1 MFCPQCR
8 SEYREGFTRCESC
21 DVPLVAVL
29 APEAGDPSDRELVTV
44 FETGDP
50 GLLAMAHSIL
60 DEAQVPYLT
69 QGEGI
74 QDLFGVGRLGTG
86 FNILTG
92 PVHIQ
97 VERESEAEVR
107 QLLDGLEE
115 DAAAHHSQSAET
127 GGEVSA
133 GLERADSAE
142 ERDREPEV

>member
-8 SEYREGFTRCESC
+8 SEYREGFTRCDNC
-21 DVPLVAVL
+21 DVALVAVL
-29 APEAGDPSDRELVTV
+29 PPEAGDPSDRDLVMA

-60 DEAQVPYLT
+60 DEATIPYLT

-92 PVHIQ
+92 PVHIL
-97 VERESEAEVR
+97 VERASEAVVH

-115 DAAAHHSQSAET
+115 DAAAHH
-127 GGEVSA
+127 
-133 GLERADSAE
+133 LEGDATPDESDD

>member
-29 APEAGDPSDRELVTV
+29 PPEAGDPSHRDLVTA

-60 DEAQVPYLT
+60 DESGIPYLT

-97 VERESEAEVR
+97 VEGGRETEVR
-107 QLLDGLEE
+107 ALL
-115 DAAAHHSQSAET
+115 
-127 GGEVSA
+127 A
-133 GLERADSAE
+133 GLGEDTARALDLD

>member
-8 SEYREGFTRCESC
+8 SEYRAEFTRCESC
-21 DVPLVAVL
+21 GVSLVPALP
-29 APEAGDPSDRELVTV
+29 PEPGDPSDRDLVTA

-50 GLLAMAHSIL
+50 GLLALAHSIL
-60 DEAQVPYLT
+60 DDTGIAYLT

-97 VERESEAEVR
+97 VERERETEVR
-107 QLLDGLEE
+107 ALLAGLEE
-115 DAAAHHSQSAET
+115 NAARSED
-127 GGEVSA
+127 
-133 GLERADSAE
+133 LD

>member
-1 MFCPQCR
+1 MFCPRCR
-8 SEYREGFTRCESC
+8 SEYREGFTHCENC
-21 DVPLVAVL
+21 DVALVATL
-29 APEAGDPSDRELVTV
+29 APEAGDPSDRDLVTV

-60 DEAQVPYLT
+60 DEAAVPYLT

-92 PVHIQ
+92 PVHIL
-97 VERESEAEVR
+97 VERASEPEVR

-115 DAAAHHSQSAET
+115 DAAAHHL
-127 GGEVSA
+127 GEQA
-133 GLERADSAE
+133 ADE

>member
-29 APEAGDPSDRELVTV
+29 PPETGDPSERDLVTV

-92 PVHIQ
+92 PVHIL
-97 VERESEAEVR
+97 VERASEAEVR

-115 DAAAHHSQSAET
+115 DAAAHHSDDDAT
-127 GGEVSA
+127 G
-133 GLERADSAE
+133 D

>member
-1 MFCPQCR
+1 M
-8 SEYREGFTRCESC
+8 
-21 DVPLVAVL
+21 
-29 APEAGDPSDRELVTV
+29 TV

-86 FNILTG
+86 FSILAG
-92 PVHIQ
+92 PVHIL
-97 VERESEAEVR
+97 VERDREAEVR

-115 DAAAHHSQSAET
+115 DAAAHHLAEDASA
-127 GGEVSA
+127 
-133 GLERADSAE
+133 D

>member
-8 SEYREGFTRCESC
+8 SEYREGFTRCENC
-21 DVPLVAVL
+21 DVPLVAML
-29 APEAGDPSDRELVTV
+29 PPEPGDPSDRDLVTV

-60 DEAQVPYLT
+60 DEAAVPYLT

-92 PVHIQ
+92 PVHIL
-97 VERESEAEVR
+97 VERASETEVR

-115 DAAAHHSQSAET
+115 DAAAHHFAENAT
-127 GGEVSA
+127 E
-133 GLERADSAE
+133 D

>member
-8 SEYREGFTRCESC
+8 SEYREGFTRCDNC
-21 DVPLVAVL
+21 NVALVAVL
-29 APEAGDPSDRELVTV
+29 PPEAGDPSDRDLVMA

-92 PVHIQ
+92 PVHIL
-97 VERESEAEVR
+97 VERASEAVAH

-115 DAAAHHSQSAET
+115 DAAAHH
-127 GGEVSA
+127 
-133 GLERADSAE
+133 LADDATE
-142 ERDREPEV
+142 DERDREPEV

>member
-29 APEAGDPSDRELVTV
+29 PPEAGDPSHRDLVTV

-60 DEAQVPYLT
+60 DESEIPYLT
-69 QGEGI
+69 QGEGV
-74 QDLFGVGRLGTG
+74 QDLFGLGRLGTG
-86 FNILTG
+86 FSILTG

-97 VERESEAEVR
+97 VERATEPEAR
-107 QLLDGLEE
+107 SLL
-115 DAAAHHSQSAET
+115 
-127 GGEVSA
+127 A
-133 GLERADSAE
+133 GLEGPASSPTPAEAGVAPPRRAHSTTRKSE
-142 ERDREPEV
+142 TGNP

>member
-8 SEYREGFTRCESC
+8 SEYRAEFTRCESC
-21 DVPLVAVL
+21 DMALVAAL
-29 APEAGDPSDRELVTV
+29 PPAAGDPSHRDLVTA

-60 DEAQVPYLT
+60 DESQIPYLT

-74 QDLFGVGRLGTG
+74 QDLFGLGRLGTG
-86 FNILTG
+86 FSILTG

-97 VERESEAEVR
+97 VERERESEVR
-107 QLLDGLEE
+107 ALLAGLGE
-115 DAAAHHSQSAET
+115 DAA
-127 GGEVSA
+127 
-133 GLERADSAE
+133 RALDLD